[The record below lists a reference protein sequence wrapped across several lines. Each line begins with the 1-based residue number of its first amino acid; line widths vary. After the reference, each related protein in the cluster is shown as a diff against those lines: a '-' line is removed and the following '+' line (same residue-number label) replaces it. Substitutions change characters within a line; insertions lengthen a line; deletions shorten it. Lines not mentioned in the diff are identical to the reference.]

1 MNDLCQSVEAAEIHA
16 LLGANGPGKNPWPIS
31 SSGVRGPRPTAGT
44 ILFDGKAI
52 HAAKIQ
58 ERAQLGITMAW
69 QEPVRLE
76 GIWGE

>member
-1 MNDLCQSVEAAEIHA
+1 MNDLCLAVEAAEIHA
-16 LLGANGPGKNPWPIS
+16 LGGRTAQARAPWPIS
-31 SSGVRGPRPTAGT
+31 SSGVRGPRPTAAT
-44 ILFDGKAI
+44 NLFDGKAI
-52 HAAKIQ
+52 HTAKIQ